1 MKQAEIL
8 ALAVMAA
15 ALGGCA
21 NMTETQKG
29 TAAGAGIGAVAGG
42 VIGAATA
49 GGHRGRSATTGAAA
63 GAAIGALGGYI
74 WSKKMEE
81 QRAKMAEASKGTGID
96 VSKTADNRL
105 KLNIPADAGFDVGR
119 SEIKPA
125 LGSVLTK
132 FSSTLNEHTVTAI
145 SIVGHTDNT
154 GSDAVN
160 NPLSIQRANATR
172 DFLMARGVAMN
183 RITTAGRGERE
194 PIAGNDSDAGRA
206 QNRRVEIYIA
216 EAAAQESARRGKRRT
231 AAISTHGRA
240 LRRRSFLLALS
251 AAPIAACGGGSAA
264 QAPPVARGSRLRG
277 VGITQQSQTWS
288 ALSSPSPSRGRR
300 RGFAKRSFAPP
311 KRRAHTSARLRNG
324 WGWVAE
330 PVRPHPPP
338 NRCAATVRL
347 AGRTGCGG
355 ARPSL
360 ANPRLAPLEEGRVCR
375 PSSQLLSKTAAL
387 QDGRRLNAAAAW
399 GSR

>member
-1 MKQAEIL
+1 MNQTKVLVLSAVAAVL
-8 ALAVMAA
+8 A
-15 ALGGCA
+15 GCA

-29 TAAGAGIGAVAGG
+29 TASGAGIGAIAGG

-49 GGHRGRSATTGAAA
+49 GGNRSKSATTGAAA
-63 GAAIGALGGYI
+63 GAALGALGGYI

-81 QRAKMAEASKGTGID
+81 QRAKMEQASQGTGID

-125 LGSVLTK
+125 LGGVLTK

-194 PIAGNDSDAGRA
+194 PIASNDSDAGRA
-206 QNRRVEIYIA
+206 QNRRVEIFIA
-216 EAAAQESARRGKRRT
+216 EAAPQ
-231 AAISTHGRA
+231 
-240 LRRRSFLLALS
+240 
-251 AAPIAACGGGSAA
+251 
-264 QAPPVARGSRLRG
+264 
-277 VGITQQSQTWS
+277 
-288 ALSSPSPSRGRR
+288 
-300 RGFAKRSFAPP
+300 
-311 KRRAHTSARLRNG
+311 
-324 WGWVAE
+324 
-330 PVRPHPPP
+330 
-338 NRCAATVRL
+338 
-347 AGRTGCGG
+347 
-355 ARPSL
+355 
-360 ANPRLAPLEEGRVCR
+360 
-375 PSSQLLSKTAAL
+375 
-387 QDGRRLNAAAAW
+387 
-399 GSR
+399 